1 MKYIFVI
8 LALFSFGNLTACE
21 PGAGGVAVT
30 APPGGA
36 GGGGGGC

>member
-1 MKYIFVI
+1 MKYVFVI
-8 LALFSFGNLTACE
+8 LALFSFESLTACE

-30 APPGGA
+30 VPPG